1 MTDEEKKE
9 DKEKEL
15 TPEYLNNLKGTIDT
29 SFPKEKEE
37 TIFANISA
45 LNYEELK
52 KKYIGVDIDGII
64 EKKVKYYR
72 LKPFKKRSY
81 AWWCDQI
88 KEFIEFVNLDYKE
101 EPPKEKKEKISEPI
115 QVSID
120 LQKAVAQFYG
130 KEDLTQQILEIQPIH
145 YDENRV
151 WWIWN
156 KEKLKWQVSDDTA
169 ILNFVRRLSIANTI
183 EAKEKQEIIEAIK
196 QESRLRKP
204 EPIKKTWIQ
213 FVDKIVDI
221 ETGEEMDVSP
231 KYFVTNPIPYRLHPE
246 RFVNTPTMD
255 RIFEEWVGKDY
266 VKTLYE
272 IIAYCLV
279 PDYPIHRLFCL
290 IGGGLNGKGCFLRLL
305 KKFIGNDN
313 VTSTEL
319 DVLLGSRFEVTR
331 LHKKL
336 VCMMGE
342 TNFNEMRQTSILKKL
357 TGQDLIGFEYKNKNP
372 FTDDNYA
379 KIIIA
384 TNNLPTTTDKTIGF
398 YRRWMIVDFPNRFS
412 EAKDILSEI
421 PEEEYEALA
430 VKSLII
436 LKDLLDKRAFTNEGS
451 IEERTER
458 YEAKSN
464 FLDKFISL
472 FVEEDLDGFITKA
485 SFINKFKDWSK
496 ENKHREMSETSIGLE
511 MKKRGYETSRKSFDW
526 MNDGRGGQAR
536 VWLGIK
542 WRE

>member
-1 MTDEEKKE
+1 MEIEKQSKDEILKK
-9 DKEKEL
+9 
-15 TPEYLNNLKGTIDT
+15 I
-29 SFPKEKEE
+29 PKEPIKVS
-37 TIFANISA
+37 T
-45 LNYEELK
+45 ELK
-52 KKYIGVDIDGII
+52 KAISHFY
-64 EKKVKYYR
+64 EKT
-72 LKPFKKRSY
+72 
-81 AWWCDQI
+81 
-88 KEFIEFVNLDYKE
+88 
-101 EPPKEKKEKISEPI
+101 
-115 QVSID
+115 D
-120 LQKAVAQFYG
+120 LV
-130 KEDLTQQILEIQPIH
+130 QQLLQIQPIH

-151 WWIWN
+151 WWVWN
-156 KEKLKWQVSDDTA
+156 KPKLKWEVSDDTA
-169 ILNFVRRLSIANTI
+169 ILNFVRELSEANTI
-183 EAKEKQEIIEAIK
+183 QAKEKQEIVEAIK

-213 FVDKIVDI
+213 FVNKIVDI

-231 KYFVTNPIPYRLHPE
+231 KYFVTNPIPYKLHPD

-255 RIFEEWVGKDY
+255 RIFEEWVGKEY

-290 IGGGLNGKGCFLRLL
+290 IGAGLNGKGCFLRLL
-305 KKFIGNDN
+305 KKFIGEDN
-313 VTSTEL
+313 ITSTEL
-319 DVLLGSRFEVTR
+319 DVLLNSRFEVTR

-451 IEERTER
+451 IEDRTER

-472 FVEEDLDGFITKA
+472 FVDDNLGGYITKA
-485 SFINKFKDWSK
+485 DFINKFRSWSK

-511 MKKRGYETSRKSFDW
+511 MKKRGYEGGRKDFSW

-536 VWLGIK
+536 VWLGIVWK
-542 WRE
+542 DR